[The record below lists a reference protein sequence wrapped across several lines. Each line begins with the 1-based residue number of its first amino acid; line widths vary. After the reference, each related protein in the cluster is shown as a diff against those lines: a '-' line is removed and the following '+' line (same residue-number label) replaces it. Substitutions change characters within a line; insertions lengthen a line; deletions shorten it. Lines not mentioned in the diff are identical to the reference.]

1 VATHDYVIAN
11 GTGAAVRSDINGA
24 LAAIVSQNSNAS
36 APATTYAYMSWADTT
51 AGVMKMR
58 NGANSAWISLYQLDG
73 EWTSI
78 AFENGTA
85 AAPSIYFKDSGTD
98 TGIYSPGADQVGIS
112 TGGIGRITIDG
123 SGNVNIDSNTLY
135 VDAATNRVGI
145 GTNSPQA
152 VCHVSLG
159 NILLSNAYYLASR
172 NAADNASLSLIGR
185 DTSNNVI
192 IDPDGYGIRIGGTTL
207 VTTSAGRVGIGT
219 TGPGTLLDLSTT
231 TSAKLNL
238 TYPGFGIATL
248 ASDSTG
254 SLLLQADEA
263 NTQASSIIQFK
274 IDGGEKARL
283 DSSGRLLVG
292 TSTSEASITSA
303 FQIVGS
309 GFAGT
314 QLIYRPDNNTFG
326 STLYF
331 MKSRGS
337 TISSKTI
344 IQSGDYIGRIGF
356 YGADGSADVQAA
368 EIAAYV
374 DGTPGTNDM
383 PGRLVFST
391 TPDGSASP
399 TPRMT
404 ITNGGNILTN
414 TTSTYSASVCTT
426 DFNSASQFGLTLRDT
441 GSATDAVMMYFY
453 KSGNVRGNITTTAT
467 ATAFNT
473 SSDYRLKRDVVPIEN
488 ASSRVQQLRPVNF
501 AWEETGSRCDGFLAH
516 EAQAVVPECVTGE
529 KDAEDADG
537 NPVYQGIDQSKLV
550 PLLTAALQEAIAKIE
565 ALETRLSAL
574 EAA

>member
-1 VATHDYVIAN
+1 MATHDYVIAN

>member
-1 VATHDYVIAN
+1 
-11 GTGAAVRSDINGA
+11 
-24 LAAIVSQNSNAS
+24 
-36 APATTYAYMSWADTT
+36 
-51 AGVMKMR
+51 
-58 NGANSAWISLYQLDG
+58 
-73 EWTSI
+73 
-78 AFENGTA
+78 
-85 AAPSIYFKDSGTD
+85 
-98 TGIYSPGADQVGIS
+98 
-112 TGGIGRITIDG
+112 
-123 SGNVNIDSNTLY
+123 
-135 VDAATNRVGI
+135 
-145 GTNSPQA
+145 